1 MNQPRGT
8 QRYQSTPREDEDAL
22 TRAIIELASQYGRYG
37 YRRITAL
44 LRRVGWQVGKD
55 RVERIWRREGLKVPQ
70 KQKPRG
76 RLWLHD
82 GSCVRLRPMHE
93 NHVWSYDFV
102 SARTHDGRSV
112 RLLNLIDESTR
123 ECLLIRGERRWS
135 SARVIGALADVMVM
149 KGVPE
154 HLRSDNGPEFVAK
167 DLRKWLADTGAKTLY
182 IEPGFSMGGRLAS
195 SIAHEINNP
204 LEAVTNLLYLLNGT
218 PLNAEQQ
225 DYLDIAQRELARVSE
240 IAVNTL
246 TFNRRR
252 DVKGQASIAALLD
265 SVLLLYHGRLAGSD
279 TVVEHRYRNAAPLT
293 CYPGELRQVFANL
306 IGNAFDAMRGGGRLL
321 VRERP
326 ATHPRTGED
335 GVRITVADT
344 GEGMSE
350 NVKAHLFEAF
360 ESTKGSNGS
369 GLGLWI
375 SKGIIDKHS
384 GSIQVRSSSRPE
396 SSGTVFSLFVPIDL
410 DIKL

>member
-1 MNQPRGT
+1 MVVTAGLQVLLVTPTGRDAKLIGEALAVADVQSEGMKDVSSAIEVFQTRDVGALLIAEEALERESIALLVSALARQPAWSALPVLVLTMGGT
-8 QRYQSTPREDEDAL
+8 ATVQSRRQEWQMLSLGTTTLLERPIRAATLVSSVKAAL
-22 TRAIIELASQYGRYG
+22 HARRHQYESRLSE
-37 YRRITAL
+37 TAL
-44 LRRVGWQVGKD
+44 RHS
-55 RVERIWRREGLKVPQ
+55 ER
-70 KQKPRG
+70 
-76 RLWLHD
+76 
-82 GSCVRLRPMHE
+82 
-93 NHVWSYDFV
+93 
-102 SARTHDGRSV
+102 
-112 RLLNLIDESTR
+112 
-123 ECLLIRGERRWS
+123 
-135 SARVIGALADVMVM
+135 LAIV
-149 KGVPE
+149 
-154 HLRSDNGPEFVAK
+154 
-167 DLRKWLADTGAKTLY
+167 
-182 IEPGFSMGGRLAS
+182 GRLAS

-350 NVKAHLFEAF
+350 DVKAHLFEAF
-360 ESTKGSNGS
+360 QSTKGLNGS

-375 SKGIIDKHS
+375 SK
-384 GSIQVRSSSRPE
+384 E
-396 SSGTVFSLFVPIDL
+396 L
-410 DIKL
+410 

>member
-1 MNQPRGT
+1 MVVTAGLQVLLVTPTGRDAKLIGEALAVADVQSEGMKDVSSAIEVFQTRDVGALLIAEEALERESIALLVSALARQPAWSALPVLVLTMGGT
-8 QRYQSTPREDEDAL
+8 ATVQSRRQEWQMLSLGATTLLERPIRAATLVSSVKAAL
-22 TRAIIELASQYGRYG
+22 HARRHQYESRLSE
-37 YRRITAL
+37 TAL
-44 LRRVGWQVGKD
+44 RHS
-55 RVERIWRREGLKVPQ
+55 ER
-70 KQKPRG
+70 
-76 RLWLHD
+76 
-82 GSCVRLRPMHE
+82 
-93 NHVWSYDFV
+93 
-102 SARTHDGRSV
+102 
-112 RLLNLIDESTR
+112 
-123 ECLLIRGERRWS
+123 
-135 SARVIGALADVMVM
+135 LAIV
-149 KGVPE
+149 
-154 HLRSDNGPEFVAK
+154 
-167 DLRKWLADTGAKTLY
+167 
-182 IEPGFSMGGRLAS
+182 GRLAS

-204 LEAVTNLLYLLNGT
+204 LEAITNLLYLLNGT

-265 SVLLLYHGRLAGSD
+265 SVLLLYHGRLAGLN

-306 IGNAFDAMRGGGRLL
+306 IANAFDAMRGGGRLL

-326 ATHPRTGED
+326 ATHPRTGQD

-344 GEGMSE
+344 GEGMSADA
-350 NVKAHLFEAF
+350 KAHLFEAF
-360 ESTKGSNGS
+360 QSTKGLNGS

>member
-1 MNQPRGT
+1 MVVSAGLQVLLVTPTGRDAKLIGEALAVADV
-8 QRYQSTPREDEDAL
+8 QSEGMKDVSSAIEVFQTRDVGALLIAEEALERESIAL
-22 TRAIIELASQYGRYG
+22 LASALARQPAWSALPVLVLTMGGTATIQSRRHEWQMLSLGTTTLLERPIRAATLVSSVKAALHARRHQYESRLSE
-37 YRRITAL
+37 TAL
-44 LRRVGWQVGKD
+44 RHS
-55 RVERIWRREGLKVPQ
+55 ER
-70 KQKPRG
+70 
-76 RLWLHD
+76 
-82 GSCVRLRPMHE
+82 
-93 NHVWSYDFV
+93 
-102 SARTHDGRSV
+102 
-112 RLLNLIDESTR
+112 
-123 ECLLIRGERRWS
+123 
-135 SARVIGALADVMVM
+135 LAIV
-149 KGVPE
+149 
-154 HLRSDNGPEFVAK
+154 
-167 DLRKWLADTGAKTLY
+167 
-182 IEPGFSMGGRLAS
+182 GRLAS

-279 TVVEHRYRNAAPLT
+279 TMVEHRYRNAAPLT

-350 NVKAHLFEAF
+350 DVKAHLFEAF
-360 ESTKGSNGS
+360 QSTKGSNGS

-375 SKGIIDKHS
+375 SKGIVDKHS
-384 GSIQVRSSSRPE
+384 GSIQVRTSQRPG
-396 SSGTVFSLFVPIDL
+396 SSGTVFSMFIPLPSDTSSGIAT
-410 DIKL
+410 

>member
-1 MNQPRGT
+1 MVVTAGLQVLLVTPTGRDAKLIGEALAVADVQSEGMKDVSSAIEVFQTRDVGALLIAEEALERESIALLVSALARQPAWSALPVLVLTMGGT
-8 QRYQSTPREDEDAL
+8 ATVQSRRQEWQMLSLGATTLLERPIRAATLVSSVKAAL
-22 TRAIIELASQYGRYG
+22 HARRHQYESRLSE
-37 YRRITAL
+37 TAL
-44 LRRVGWQVGKD
+44 RHS
-55 RVERIWRREGLKVPQ
+55 ER
-70 KQKPRG
+70 
-76 RLWLHD
+76 
-82 GSCVRLRPMHE
+82 
-93 NHVWSYDFV
+93 
-102 SARTHDGRSV
+102 
-112 RLLNLIDESTR
+112 
-123 ECLLIRGERRWS
+123 
-135 SARVIGALADVMVM
+135 LAIV
-149 KGVPE
+149 
-154 HLRSDNGPEFVAK
+154 
-167 DLRKWLADTGAKTLY
+167 
-182 IEPGFSMGGRLAS
+182 GRLAS

-204 LEAVTNLLYLLNGT
+204 LEAITNLLYLLNGT

-279 TVVEHRYRNAAPLT
+279 TMVEHRYRNAAPLT

-350 NVKAHLFEAF
+350 DVKAHLFEAF
-360 ESTKGSNGS
+360 QSTKGSNGS

-375 SKGIIDKHS
+375 SKGIVDKHS
-384 GSIQVRSSSRPE
+384 GSIQVRTSQRPG
-396 SSGTVFSLFVPIDL
+396 SSGTVFSMFIPLPSDTSSGIAT
-410 DIKL
+410 

>member
-1 MNQPRGT
+1 MVVTAGLQVLLVTPTGRDAKLIGEALAVADV
-8 QRYQSTPREDEDAL
+8 QSEGMKDVSSAIEVFQTRDVGALLIAEEALERESIAL
-22 TRAIIELASQYGRYG
+22 LASALARQPAWSALPVLVLTMGGTATIQSRRHEWQMLSLGTTTLLERPIRAATLVSSVKAALHARRHQYESRLSE
-37 YRRITAL
+37 TAL
-44 LRRVGWQVGKD
+44 RHS
-55 RVERIWRREGLKVPQ
+55 ER
-70 KQKPRG
+70 
-76 RLWLHD
+76 
-82 GSCVRLRPMHE
+82 
-93 NHVWSYDFV
+93 
-102 SARTHDGRSV
+102 
-112 RLLNLIDESTR
+112 
-123 ECLLIRGERRWS
+123 
-135 SARVIGALADVMVM
+135 LAIV
-149 KGVPE
+149 
-154 HLRSDNGPEFVAK
+154 
-167 DLRKWLADTGAKTLY
+167 
-182 IEPGFSMGGRLAS
+182 GRLAS

-279 TVVEHRYRNAAPLT
+279 TMVEHRYRNAAPLT

-350 NVKAHLFEAF
+350 DVKAHLFEAF
-360 ESTKGSNGS
+360 QSTKGSNGS

-375 SKGIIDKHS
+375 SKGIVDKHS
-384 GSIQVRSSSRPE
+384 GSIQVRTSQRPG
-396 SSGTVFSLFVPIDL
+396 SSGTVFSMFIPLPSDTSSGIAT
-410 DIKL
+410 

>member
-1 MNQPRGT
+1 MVVSAGLQVLLVTPTGRDAKLIGEALAVADV
-8 QRYQSTPREDEDAL
+8 QSEGMKDVSSAIEVFQTRDVGALLIAEEALERESIAL
-22 TRAIIELASQYGRYG
+22 LASALARQPAWSALPVLVLTMGGTATIQSRRHEWQMLSLGTTTLLERPIRAATLVSSVKAALHARRHQYESRLSE
-37 YRRITAL
+37 TAL
-44 LRRVGWQVGKD
+44 RHS
-55 RVERIWRREGLKVPQ
+55 ER
-70 KQKPRG
+70 
-76 RLWLHD
+76 
-82 GSCVRLRPMHE
+82 
-93 NHVWSYDFV
+93 
-102 SARTHDGRSV
+102 
-112 RLLNLIDESTR
+112 
-123 ECLLIRGERRWS
+123 
-135 SARVIGALADVMVM
+135 LAIV
-149 KGVPE
+149 
-154 HLRSDNGPEFVAK
+154 
-167 DLRKWLADTGAKTLY
+167 
-182 IEPGFSMGGRLAS
+182 GRLAS

-204 LEAVTNLLYLLNGT
+204 LEAITNLLYLLNGT

-279 TVVEHRYRNAAPLT
+279 TMVEHRYRNAAPLT

-350 NVKAHLFEAF
+350 DVKAHLFEAF
-360 ESTKGSNGS
+360 QSTKGSNGS

-375 SKGIIDKHS
+375 SKGIVDKHS
-384 GSIQVRSSSRPE
+384 GSIQVRTSQRPG
-396 SSGTVFSLFVPIDL
+396 SSGTVFSMFIPLPSDTSSGIAT
-410 DIKL
+410 

>member
-1 MNQPRGT
+1 MVVSAGLQVLLVTPTGRDAKLIGEALAVADVQSEGMKDVSSAIEVFQTRDVGALLIAEEALERESIALLVSALARQPAWSALPVLVLTMGGT
-8 QRYQSTPREDEDAL
+8 ATVQSRRQEWQMLSLGATTLLERPIRAATLVSSVKAAL
-22 TRAIIELASQYGRYG
+22 HARRHQYESRLSE
-37 YRRITAL
+37 TAL
-44 LRRVGWQVGKD
+44 RHS
-55 RVERIWRREGLKVPQ
+55 ER
-70 KQKPRG
+70 
-76 RLWLHD
+76 
-82 GSCVRLRPMHE
+82 
-93 NHVWSYDFV
+93 
-102 SARTHDGRSV
+102 
-112 RLLNLIDESTR
+112 
-123 ECLLIRGERRWS
+123 
-135 SARVIGALADVMVM
+135 LAIV
-149 KGVPE
+149 
-154 HLRSDNGPEFVAK
+154 
-167 DLRKWLADTGAKTLY
+167 
-182 IEPGFSMGGRLAS
+182 GRLAS

-279 TVVEHRYRNAAPLT
+279 TMVEHRYRNAAPLT

-350 NVKAHLFEAF
+350 DVKAHLFEAF
-360 ESTKGSNGS
+360 QSTKGSNGS

-375 SKGIIDKHS
+375 SKGIVDKHS
-384 GSIQVRSSSRPE
+384 GSIQVRTSQRPG
-396 SSGTVFSLFVPIDL
+396 SSGTVFSMFIPLPSDTSSGIAT
-410 DIKL
+410 

>member
-1 MNQPRGT
+1 MVVTAGLQVLLVTPTGRDAKLIGEALAVADVQSEGMKDVSSAIEVFQTRDVGALLIAEEALERESIALLVSALARQPAWSALPVLVLTMGGT
-8 QRYQSTPREDEDAL
+8 ATVQSRRQEWQMLSLGATTLLERPIRAATLVSSVKAAL
-22 TRAIIELASQYGRYG
+22 HARRHQYESRLSE
-37 YRRITAL
+37 TAL
-44 LRRVGWQVGKD
+44 RHS
-55 RVERIWRREGLKVPQ
+55 ER
-70 KQKPRG
+70 
-76 RLWLHD
+76 
-82 GSCVRLRPMHE
+82 
-93 NHVWSYDFV
+93 
-102 SARTHDGRSV
+102 
-112 RLLNLIDESTR
+112 
-123 ECLLIRGERRWS
+123 
-135 SARVIGALADVMVM
+135 LAIV
-149 KGVPE
+149 
-154 HLRSDNGPEFVAK
+154 
-167 DLRKWLADTGAKTLY
+167 
-182 IEPGFSMGGRLAS
+182 GRLAS

-279 TVVEHRYRNAAPLT
+279 TMVEHRYRNAAPLT

-350 NVKAHLFEAF
+350 DVKAHLFEAF
-360 ESTKGSNGS
+360 QSTKGSNGS

-375 SKGIIDKHS
+375 SKGIVDKHS
-384 GSIQVRSSSRPE
+384 GSIQVRTSQRPG
-396 SSGTVFSLFVPIDL
+396 SSGTVFSMFIPLPSDTSSGIAT
-410 DIKL
+410 

>member
-1 MNQPRGT
+1 MVVSAGLQVLLVTPTGRDAKLIGEALAVADV
-8 QRYQSTPREDEDAL
+8 QSEGMKDVSSAIEVFQTRDVGALLIAEEALERESIAL
-22 TRAIIELASQYGRYG
+22 LASALARQPAWSALPVLVLTMGGTATIQSRRHEWQMLSLGTTTLLERPIRAATLVSSVKAALHARRHQYESRLSE
-37 YRRITAL
+37 TAL
-44 LRRVGWQVGKD
+44 RHS
-55 RVERIWRREGLKVPQ
+55 ER
-70 KQKPRG
+70 
-76 RLWLHD
+76 
-82 GSCVRLRPMHE
+82 
-93 NHVWSYDFV
+93 
-102 SARTHDGRSV
+102 
-112 RLLNLIDESTR
+112 
-123 ECLLIRGERRWS
+123 
-135 SARVIGALADVMVM
+135 LAIV
-149 KGVPE
+149 
-154 HLRSDNGPEFVAK
+154 
-167 DLRKWLADTGAKTLY
+167 
-182 IEPGFSMGGRLAS
+182 GRLAS

-204 LEAVTNLLYLLNGT
+204 LEAITNLLYLLNGT

-265 SVLLLYHGRLAGSD
+265 SVLLLYHGRLAGLN

-306 IGNAFDAMRGGGRLL
+306 IANAFDAMRGGGRLL

-326 ATHPRTGED
+326 ATHPRTGQD

-344 GEGMSE
+344 GEGMSADA
-350 NVKAHLFEAF
+350 KAHLFEAF
-360 ESTKGSNGS
+360 QSTKGLNGS